1 LTGYQLIYIYSNL
14 NKLQKGVCTLAN
26 HKSAI
31 KRAGQNEMRRLRNK
45 STKTRVKSIV
55 KDVRSTV
62 AESSGEKAT
71 AKIIAAQSIID
82 KAAKKGVIHKKTA
95 ARKISR
101 LTKLGNSAKA

>member
-1 LTGYQLIYIYSNL
+1 M
-14 NKLQKGVCTLAN
+14 AN

-31 KRAGQNEMRRLRNK
+31 KRAGQNEIRRLRNK

-55 KDVRSTV
+55 KDMRSMG
-62 AESSGEKAT
+62 AEASSEQKKAQLT
-71 AKIIAAQSIID
+71 AAQSIID

-101 LTKLGNSAKA
+101 LAKLTNSAKA